1 MTNLTGVRYAD
12 TVRAG
17 DSREWHA
24 THAGRLTHRTGMQA
38 VAHAGGVT
46 HRNGMRARDSLQWH
60 VTHAG
65 RLTHRNGMR
74 APGGDQGK
82 LGCLPTV
89 PIGVT
94 GCKLGPCCH

>member
-1 MTNLTGVRYAD
+1 
-12 TVRAG
+12 
-17 DSREWHA
+17 
-24 THAGRLTHRTGMQA
+24 MQA

-94 GCKLGPCCH
+94 GCKLAPWRGLFTTTGPGSVWFGNVVILTRPV